1 VLSLNF
7 FGFIIGSS
15 FVDDDAWCGRRR
27 RAKGGERLR
36 TLSEIDQVKTLIT
49 CIDNLQDMVY
59 LDSRKRNPMMA

>member
-1 VLSLNF
+1 M
-7 FGFIIGSS
+7 
-15 FVDDDAWCGRRR
+15 DDDAWCGRRR